1 MKKIFAAIY
10 LLALLGYHAYAQQKH
25 SVTLRGTLAHFTNE
39 VEVQDMSE
47 FQYLLP
53 PLAER
58 LILPED
64 STGKFR
70 ISFPLQAPNYFRI
83 GRNILYLT
91 PGDDLTV
98 FIDYNNP
105 ALATFKGRG
114 SEANMFLRQT
124 PFPKAG
130 SYIEAGSK
138 AQETPQQ
145 TIEYILQAGANRS
158 KQLDSVINISA
169 AFKQL
174 EKGRIKADII
184 NSLLDGQITFYRPR
198 SIRKDSMKMKIY
210 GDEYEALIKPVVAS
224 YSKGFVDASLLKVAV
239 YRDLTDSLVNQPG
252 NAAEL
257 QKIKDWMKATVII
270 EEMKKVSDKQMLKN
284 FSITIGTIKTL
295 AYKNA
300 LNKTLATL
308 LKFGKGD
315 MASDFAASDLNGN
328 TVMLSSLKG
337 KVIYVDLWATWCG
350 PCLAE
355 MPHYEELKEKYKD
368 NLEIAFVSLSID
380 DNISLWKSSVANRKA
395 GGYQWLI
402 NRNKLDAYNIVSIP
416 RILLI
421 DKDFKMVDM
430 NAPVPSSKKLPD
442 LIEALLK

>member
-10 LLALLGYHAYAQQKH
+10 LLALLGYHAYAQQKP

-138 AQETPQQ
+138 TQETPQQ

-158 KQLDSVINISA
+158 KQLDRVINISA

-210 GDEYEALIKPVVAS
+210 GEEYEALIKPVVAS
-224 YSKGFVDASLLKVAV
+224 YSKDFVDASLLKVAV

-257 QKIKDWMKATVII
+257 QKIRDWMKATAII

-284 FSITIGTIKTL
+284 FSTTIGTIKTL
-295 AYKNA
+295 AYKKA
-300 LNKTLATL
+300 LNKTLAIL

-368 NLEIAFVSLSID
+368 NREIAFVSLSID